1 MKRFVKVVVAGVKQL
16 AIPLGKRKALAKWL
30 VMLCMAG
37 VAQAEVVAPDVL
49 IKTTAQEVLA
59 IVKQDKDIQAGD
71 QKKTLD
77 LVDAKV
83 LPHFDFT
90 RMTQLAVG
98 KSWRTATPE
107 QKRALV
113 TEFRN
118 MLVRTYTKAFTVY
131 RDQTVEVKPLKMP
144 ADADEVTVKTTI
156 NKPGGQPV
164 PVDYEMKKTADGWKA
179 YDISIEGVSMVISYR
194 GTFASEIQEKG
205 IEGLIKTLS
214 DKNTNA
220 ANVSLHKA
228 DTK

>member
-1 MKRFVKVVVAGVKQL
+1 MNFVVA
-16 AIPLGKRKALAKWL
+16 
-30 VMLCMAG
+30 MLCVVG
-37 VAQAEVVAPDVL
+37 VAQAEVVAPDAL

-59 IVKQDKDIQAGD
+59 IVKQDKDIQAGN
-71 QKKTLD
+71 QKKILD

-98 KSWRTATPE
+98 KAWRTATPE
-107 QKRALV
+107 QKQALA

-131 RDQTVEVKPLKMP
+131 RDQTVEVKPFKMP
-144 ADADEVTVKTTI
+144 ADAVEVTVKTVI
-156 NKPGGQPV
+156 NKPGGQPI

-205 IEGLIKTLS
+205 IDGLIKTLS

-220 ANVSLHKA
+220 ANVALHKA